1 MFVALALAPAKKLS
15 KKEFLSLSR
24 KGQNQYLE
32 KFPKSSHRYLIEKPG
47 SKTPA
52 KETAAPKPFKSDK
65 KDELD
70 DLEADPRQT
79 PYHKRADSEKEE
91 KANTLPAVIKKNEE
105 KQQKENEDKLPALH
119 RNQLPGKQVSVIHP
133 HVEGMK
139 ESRAVRVAEHRQV
152 AHEIANL
159 NRDSAAVINPHSI
172 KALQH
177 IKPQHLVQAS
187 RDIDTNRKQIIDVV
201 GERVQEHPKLFDRG
215 LKAMDKMFQGAKKLT
230 PKDAQ
235 AGKRV
240 LTQIAIAALLGT
252 SVLALTMGAAPLAVV
267 SARMLWDVWHH
278 SKEQKKGD
286 DKKKKDEDDGNI
298 YSKTKDGIQYENEK
312 DVTPG
317 AKDNVGKKALLGSDR
332 LGNKIHQDQMRKQGF
347 KWDDEKGW
355 WQDTESDQIS
365 ADDFAKAGR
374 KKGKG
379 TEVQP
384 RKPKKQKHWSEEE
397 SEDAEYTTAKSKEPF
412 VMSEDH
418 AKTIN
423 TVIDQLSDVL
433 KYQSSED
440 IQDMGKRMFSKA
452 SDESKDLY
460 LTVYNAV
467 AKLAT
472 GRLSGVPGV
481 MFYGMFNVNIDALA
495 EITERICQVTPE
507 VEVENGQKC
516 FHFATDRTLVTV
528 GVRANDRDEIQF
540 MITEAQ

>member
-15 KKEFLSLSR
+15 KKEFLALSR

-79 PYHKRADSEKEE
+79 PYHKRANSEKEE

-278 SKEQKKGD
+278 SKEQKKNAD
-286 DKKKKDEDDGNI
+286 AKKKE
-298 YSKTKDGIQYENEK
+298 EK
-312 DVTPG
+312 DVSLTHQ
-317 AKDNVGKKALLGSDR
+317 KLVG
-332 LGNKIHQDQMRKQGF
+332 
-347 KWDDEKGW
+347 
-355 WQDTESDQIS
+355 ESGEADDQIS
-365 ADDFAKAGR
+365 ADDFAKKGR
-374 KKGKG
+374 GKQKALTVDGDYKPAKPVKKSKN
-379 TEVQP
+379 EVQP

-528 GVRANDRDEIQF
+528 GVRAGDRDEIQF